1 MTSQKSLKNN
11 VNLNDFKR
19 SLTSSLLFPIIAFL
33 VLFFMVTVPVISYV
47 NTEDFIKTP
56 IHPELQMFLGPGST
70 FAYSPELMFMGM
82 VCCGAL
88 VAVKS
93 YFFLVSK
100 KQVNV
105 FLSLGVT
112 RNTMFINRTLSAII
126 TLFASTFI
134 PVFIVYLINIAKF
147 GASAYLTSVFL
158 YFVAGLFVSGM
169 VGYAIASFAMM
180 VSGNV
185 FEAGLTGAALS
196 FTPFMLYSVFE
207 QLKYSVLRGF
217 IGSAYGTTWST
228 ALIPFTFV
236 DTAEQYT
243 GDPSFFR
250 IGDMLGTIQK
260 SVLVK
265 GEIPEKMLVDKY
277 FIIPVLAWGLVAVVL
292 ISVAL
297 LLFNRRKAEHANSF
311 GHFAVSRAVVSVFV
325 MVFAS
330 YFAVGAFG
338 YDLKYEVFGLFLVT
352 VGLALIGFF
361 FTQLIMARKI
371 KAFVKA
377 LPIYAVAFCVLA
389 VAFVAVGTEYL
400 GTFNKAP
407 AKEDVKSVAISLEH
421 LDLFYN
427 SVHPNNNRYVK
438 STDADDINMIL
449 ELFEQIKVDK
459 KTKEN
464 NTAEGY
470 IYFAI
475 EDKNGETKYREFDV
489 FSAEIFMNYLK
500 KVYNSPYF
508 DAVVEEQLLGF
519 NEKNIST
526 NGKYSL
532 HDYDEFVY
540 ADMYYVEKFDSSEVG
555 LFNYLDNSMVVKAPN
570 LDKEEDDE
578 NAVQI
583 FKGDDLA
590 RALYEDYTKMTFD
603 DFFKNPNKSI
613 AVLGQLG
620 ERCFNTNDTLKPSVE
635 YSDKFTYNYEY
646 GVEYETNAYGEI
658 YTGENMPEFVIRN
671 AYVSIPIYPQMTNTV
686 NYFKENK
693 IDFEYKYD
701 GKIKE
706 VLYSDLS
713 YDDASA
719 KYSDVV
725 ESRFDGIGNQY
736 FDTSKIIFFE
746 NYNFSYSRFRYLM
759 DYITTETNFMNLL
772 KEVYEIAES
781 PLKPVDKSKQQSVI
795 DNAVSTYLTYNDNG
809 KYIYIVYEDGTVV
822 SQYIPQANAGIL
834 K

>member
-19 SLTSSLLFPIIAFL
+19 SLSGSLMFPIIAFA
-33 VLFFMVTVPVISYV
+33 VLLFTVTFPVISYV
-47 NTEDFIKTP
+47 TSEEFIKTP

-82 VCCGAL
+82 VFCGAL

-105 FLSLGVT
+105 FLSLGVS
-112 RNTMFINRTLSAII
+112 RKTMFINRTLSAII

-158 YFVAGLFVSGM
+158 YFVAGLFISGM

-180 VSGNV
+180 VSGNI
-185 FEAGLTGAALS
+185 FEAGLVSAS
-196 FTPFMLYSVFE
+196 FSFLPIMAYNAFDLFRGETLRGYVFPAYGVSWLQNLTPFL
-207 QLKYSVLRGF
+207 
-217 IGSAYGTTWST
+217 
-228 ALIPFTFV
+228 FV
-236 DTAEQYT
+236 SSIEEYT
-243 GDPSFFR
+243 GDPSRFGV
-250 IGDMLGTIQK
+250 GDMLGTIQK

-265 GEIPEKMLVDKY
+265 GEIPENMLVDKY
-277 FIIPVLAWGLVAVVL
+277 FIIPVLAWAIVAVVL
-292 ISVAL
+292 VSVAL

-311 GHFAVSRAVVSVFV
+311 GHFAVSRAVVSVFA
-325 MVFAS
+325 MLCTS
-330 YFAVGAFG
+330 YISVGIFS
-338 YDLKYEVFGLFLVT
+338 YDLKFEPFALFLIIVAI
-352 VGLALIGFF
+352 ALVGFF
-361 FTQLIMARKI
+361 LTQLIMARKI

-377 LPIYAVAFCVLA
+377 LPVFAVTMCVIG
-389 VAFVAVGTEYL
+389 VAFVAVSTGYFGTY
-400 GTFNKAP
+400 NKTP
-407 AKEDVKSVAISLEH
+407 AKEEVKSVAISLQNV
-421 LDLFYN
+421 DLFYN
-427 SVHPNNNRYVK
+427 SVLPRNRYVK
-438 STDADDINMIL
+438 STDANDIAMIL
-449 ELFEQIKVDK
+449 ELFDQIKVDK

-464 NTAEGY
+464 NNIEGFVH
-470 IYFAI
+470 FAI
-475 EDKNGETKYREFDV
+475 EDKNGEIKYREFHV
-489 FSAEIFMNYLK
+489 YSAEIYMNYLQK
-500 KVYNSPYF
+500 AYNSSFF

-519 NEKNIST
+519 NEKNLSA

-532 HDYDEFVY
+532 NKGEELLYQGEY
-540 ADMYYVEKFDSSEVG
+540 QEILNSGEVG
-555 LFNYLDNSMVVKAPN
+555 IFNYLDNSMIAKAPN

-578 NAVQI
+578 KAVQI

-603 DFFKNPNKSI
+603 DLFKNPNKPI
-613 AVLGQLG
+613 AVLGYLG
-620 ERCFNTNDTLKPSVE
+620 EKSFNANDTLKPSTNE
-635 YSDKFTYNYEY
+635 SEKYMYSDVTSVYGDIEY
-646 GVEYETNAYGEI
+646 QNK
-658 YTGENMPEFVIRN
+658 NPDEFVIRN
-671 AYVSIPIYPQMTNTV
+671 SYISIPIYPQMTNTV

-706 VLYSDLS
+706 VLYSDFS
-713 YDDASA
+713 YDYASA

-725 ESRFDGIGNQY
+725 ESRFDGRGNLY
-736 FDTSKIIFFE
+736 FDTSKIIFFD
-746 NYNFSYSRFRYLM
+746 NLDFSYSRFRYLM
-759 DYITTETNFMNLL
+759 DYISADTNSMNLL
-772 KEVYEIAES
+772 KEVYELAES
-781 PLKPVDKSKQQSVI
+781 PLKPVDKSKHQSVI
-795 DNAVSTYLTYNDNG
+795 DNAVPTYLTYNDNG

-822 SQYIPQANAGIL
+822 NQYIPQANVGIL

>member
-19 SLTSSLLFPIIAFL
+19 SLTGSLLFPIIAFL
-33 VLFFMVTVPVISYV
+33 VLFFMVTVPVIAYV

-56 IHPELQMFLGPGST
+56 VHPELQMFLGPGST

-82 VCCGAL
+82 VFCGAL

-105 FLSLGVT
+105 FLSLGVS

-180 VSGNV
+180 VSGNI

-196 FTPFMLYSVFE
+196 FTPFVLYSVFE
-207 QLKYSVLRGF
+207 QLNYSVLRGF
-217 IGSAYGTTWST
+217 IALSYGTTWST
-228 ALIPFTFV
+228 ALIPFAFV

-250 IGDMLGTIQK
+250 IGDMLGAIQK

-277 FIIPVLAWGLVAVVL
+277 FIIPVVAWAIVAVVL

-325 MVFAS
+325 MAFAA

-338 YDLKYEVFGLFLVT
+338 YDLQYEVFGLFLVT
-352 VGLALIGFF
+352 VGLALIGLF
-361 FTQLIMARKI
+361 FTQLIMARKV

-377 LPIYAVAFCVLA
+377 LPVYAVAFCVLA

-400 GTFNKAP
+400 GTYNKTP
-407 AKEDVKSVAISLEH
+407 AKEDVKSVAISLES

-427 SVHPNNNRYVK
+427 SVYPNNNRYVK
-438 STDADDINMIL
+438 STDANDINMIL
-449 ELFEQIKVDK
+449 ELFDQIKADER
-459 KTKEN
+459 TKEN
-464 NTAEGY
+464 NMNEGFVT
-470 IYFAI
+470 FAI
-475 EDKNGETKYREFDV
+475 EDKNGETIYREFDV
-489 FSAEIFMNYLK
+489 FSAEIFMNYLQ

-508 DAVVEEQLLGF
+508 DAVVEEQFLGF
-519 NEKNIST
+519 NEKNLSA
-526 NGKYSL
+526 NGKYYL
-532 HDYDEFVY
+532 HDYDESMYEGVY
-540 ADMYYVEKFDSSEVG
+540 YAEIIDNNEIG
-555 LFNYLDNSMVVKAPN
+555 IFNYFDNSLVIKTPN
-570 LDKEEDDE
+570 LDKEEDYE

-583 FKGDDLA
+583 FKGDELA
-590 RALYEDYTKMTFD
+590 HALYEDYTKMTFED
-603 DFFKNPNKSI
+603 LFKNPNKPI
-613 AVLGQLG
+613 AVLGHLG
-620 ERCFNTNDTLKPSVE
+620 EKCFNANDTLKPSTNE
-635 YSDKFTYNYEY
+635 SEKYMYSDVTSVYGDIEY
-646 GVEYETNAYGEI
+646 QNK
-658 YTGENMPEFVIRN
+658 NPDEFVIRN
-671 AYVSIPIYPQMTNTV
+671 SYISIPIYPQMTNTV

-693 IDFEYKYD
+693 MDFEYKYD

-706 VLYSDLS
+706 VLYSDVS
-713 YDDASA
+713 YDDAAA
-719 KYSDVV
+719 KYSEVV
-725 ESRFDGIGNQY
+725 ESRFDGLGNHY
-736 FDTSKIIFFE
+736 FDTSKIIYF
-746 NYNFSYSRFRYLM
+746 NNWNFSYSRFRYLM
-759 DYITTETNFMNLL
+759 DYISSDTNCMNLL
-772 KEVYEIAES
+772 KEVYETAES

-795 DNAVSTYLTYNDNG
+795 DNAVPTYLTYQDNG
-809 KYIYIVYEDGTVV
+809 KYIYIVYEDGTVI
-822 SQYIPQANAGIL
+822 SQYIPQANIGVL

>member
-19 SLTSSLLFPIIAFL
+19 SLTGSLLFPIIAFL

-56 IHPELQMFLGPGST
+56 VHPELQMFLGPGST

-82 VCCGAL
+82 VFCGAL

-105 FLSLGVT
+105 FLSLGVS

-126 TLFASTFI
+126 SLFASTFI

-180 VSGNV
+180 VSGNI

-207 QLKYSVLRGF
+207 QLNYSVLRGF
-217 IGSAYGTTWST
+217 IALSYGTTWST

-277 FIIPVLAWGLVAVVL
+277 FIIPVVAWAIVAVVL

-325 MVFAS
+325 MAFAA

-338 YDLKYEVFGLFLVT
+338 YDLQYEVFGLFLVT
-352 VGLALIGFF
+352 VGLTLIGLF

-377 LPIYAVAFCVLA
+377 LPVYAVAFCVLA

-400 GTFNKAP
+400 GTYNKTP
-407 AKEDVKSVAISLEH
+407 AKEDVKSVAISLGS

-427 SVHPNNNRYVK
+427 SVYPNNNRYVK
-438 STDADDINMIL
+438 STDANDINMIL
-449 ELFEQIKVDK
+449 ELFDQIKADER
-459 KTKEN
+459 TKEN
-464 NTAEGY
+464 NMNEGFVT
-470 IYFAI
+470 FAI
-475 EDKNGETKYREFDV
+475 EDKNGETMYREFDV
-489 FSAEIFMNYLK
+489 FSAEIFMNYLQ

-508 DAVVEEQLLGF
+508 DAVVEEQFLGF
-519 NEKNIST
+519 NEKNISA

-532 HDYDEFVY
+532 HDYDESMYEGVY
-540 ADMYYVEKFDSSEVG
+540 YAEIIDNNEIG
-555 LFNYLDNSMVVKAPN
+555 IFNYFDNSLVIKTPN
-570 LDKEEDDE
+570 RDKEYDEE

-583 FKGDDLA
+583 YKGGDLA
-590 RALYEDYTKMTFD
+590 RALYEDYINMTFD
-603 DFFKNPNKSI
+603 DLFKNPNKPVAI
-613 AVLGQLG
+613 LGQLG
-620 ERCFNTNDTLKPSVE
+620 EKCFNTNDTLKPSIE

-646 GVEYETNAYGEI
+646 GVEYETNAYGEL
-658 YTGENMPEFVIRN
+658 YTGENMPEYVIRN
-671 AYVSIPIYPQMTNTV
+671 AYVSIPIYPQMTNTI
-686 NYFKENK
+686 NYFKEFNTS
-693 IDFEYKYD
+693 FEYQYD

-706 VLYSDLS
+706 VFYSDLS
-713 YDDASA
+713 FDDAAA
-719 KYSDVV
+719 KYSDIV
-725 ESRFDGIGNQY
+725 ESRFDGLGNQY
-736 FDTSKIIFFE
+736 FDTTKIIYFS
-746 NYNFSYSRFRYLM
+746 NWNFSYSRFRYLM
-759 DYITTETNFMNLL
+759 DYISSDTNCMNLL
-772 KEVYEIAES
+772 KEVYETSES

-795 DNAVSTYLTYNDNG
+795 DNAVPTYLTYNDNG
-809 KYIYIVYEDGTVV
+809 KYIYIVYEDGTVI
-822 SQYIPQANAGIL
+822 SQYIPQANIGIL

>member
-19 SLTSSLLFPIIAFL
+19 SLTGSLLFPIIAFL
-33 VLFFMVTVPVISYV
+33 VLFFMVTVPIISYV

-82 VCCGAL
+82 VFCGAL

-126 TLFASTFI
+126 TLFVSTFI

-169 VGYAIASFAMM
+169 VGYAIAAFAMM
-180 VSGNV
+180 VSGNI

-196 FTPFMLYSVFE
+196 FTPFVLYSAFE
-207 QLKYSVLRGF
+207 ELNRSALRGF
-217 IGSAYGTTWST
+217 IGSSYGATWST

-243 GDPSFFR
+243 GDPTFFR
-250 IGDMLGTIQK
+250 IGDMLGAIQK

-265 GEIPEKMLVDKY
+265 GEIPENMLVDKY
-277 FIIPVLAWGLVAVVL
+277 FIIPVVAWAIVSVVL

-325 MVFAS
+325 MAFAS

-338 YDLKYEVFGLFLVT
+338 YDLKFEVFVLFLVT
-352 VGLALIGFF
+352 VGLALIGLF

-377 LPIYAVAFCVLA
+377 LPVYAVAFCVIA
-389 VAFVAVGTEYL
+389 VAFVTVGTEYL

-427 SVHPNNNRYVK
+427 SVFPNNNRYVK
-438 STDADDINMIL
+438 STDANDINMIL

-464 NTAEGY
+464 NTTEGY

-489 FSAEIFMNYLK
+489 YSAEIFMNYLQ
-500 KVYNSPYF
+500 KVYNSTYF

-519 NEKNIST
+519 NEKNVSA

-532 HDYDEFVY
+532 HNYDEFMY
-540 ADMYYVEKFDSSEVG
+540 EDMYYVEKFDSNEVG
-555 LFNYLDNSMVVKAPN
+555 IFNYLDSSMVVKAPN
-570 LDKEEDDE
+570 HDKEYDE
-578 NAVQI
+578 ENSVQI

-590 RALYEDYTKMTFD
+590 RALYEDYTKMTFED
-603 DFFKNPNKSI
+603 LFRNPNKPI
-613 AVLGQLG
+613 AFLGQLG

-635 YSDKFTYNYEY
+635 YSDKYTYNYEY
-646 GVEYETNAYGEI
+646 TTDAYGEP
-658 YTGENMPEFVIRN
+658 YKDENMPEFIIRN

-706 VLYSDLS
+706 VLYSDIS
-713 YDDASA
+713 YDNASA

-746 NYNFSYSRFRYLM
+746 NWNFSYSRFRYLM

-795 DNAVSTYLTYNDNG
+795 DKAVPYYLTYQDNG

-822 SQYIPQANAGIL
+822 SQYIPQANVDVL

>member
-19 SLTSSLLFPIIAFL
+19 SLTGSLLFPIIAFL
-33 VLFFMVTVPVISYV
+33 VLFFMVTVPVIAYV
-47 NTEDFIKTP
+47 NAEDFIKTP
-56 IHPELQMFLGPGST
+56 IHPELQMFLGPSST
-70 FAYSPELMFMGM
+70 FSYSPELMFMGM

-112 RNTMFINRTLSAII
+112 RNTMFINRTLSASI

-169 VGYAIASFAMM
+169 VGYAIAAFAMM
-180 VSGNV
+180 VSGNI
-185 FEAGLTGAALS
+185 FEAGLTGAAFS

-207 QLKYSVLRGF
+207 QLNYSVLRGF
-217 IGSAYGTTWST
+217 IATSYGTTWST

-277 FIIPVLAWGLVAVVL
+277 FIIPVLAWAIVAVVL

-297 LLFNRRKAEHANSF
+297 LLFNKRKAEHANSF

-325 MVFAS
+325 MAFAS

-338 YDLKYEVFGLFLVT
+338 YDLKFEVFALFLVT
-352 VGLALIGFF
+352 VGLALIGLF

-377 LPIYAVAFCVLA
+377 LPVYAVAICVIA

-407 AKEDVKSVAISLEH
+407 AKEDIKSVAISLEH

-427 SVHPNNNRYVK
+427 SVFPNNNSYVK
-438 STDADDINMIL
+438 STDANDINMIL
-449 ELFEQIKVDK
+449 ELFEQIKVDE

-464 NTAEGY
+464 QTVEGFV
-470 IYFAI
+470 YFAI
-475 EDKNGETKYREFDV
+475 EDKNGEIKYREFDV
-489 FSAEIFMNYLK
+489 FSAEIFMNYLQ

-508 DAVVEEQLLGF
+508 DAVVEEELLGF
-519 NEKNIST
+519 NEKNISA
-526 NGKYSL
+526 NGKYYLNESN
-532 HDYDEFVY
+532 EFLYEGVY
-540 ADMYYVEKFDSSEVG
+540 AEMIDSNEIG
-555 LFNYLDNSMVVKAPN
+555 IFNYLDNSMVIKAPN
-570 LDKEEDDE
+570 RDEEFE
-578 NAVQI
+578 KYTVEI

-590 RALYEDYTKMTFD
+590 RALYEDYIKMTFED
-603 DFFKNPNKSI
+603 LFRNPNKPI
-613 AVLGQLG
+613 AFLGHLG
-620 ERCFNTNDTLKPSVE
+620 EKCFNANDILKPSTNESEKYMYSDVTSVYGDVE
-635 YSDKFTYNYEY
+635 YQNKNPD
-646 GVEYETNAYGEI
+646 
-658 YTGENMPEFVIRN
+658 EFVIRN
-671 AYVSIPIYPQMTNTV
+671 AYVSIPIYPQMTNTI
-686 NYFKENK
+686 NYFKEFNTN
-693 IDFEYKYD
+693 FEYQYD

-706 VLYSDLS
+706 VLYSDMS
-713 YDDASA
+713 YDDAAA
-719 KYSDVV
+719 KYSEVV
-725 ESRFDGIGNQY
+725 ESRFDGRGNLY

-746 NYNFSYSRFRYLM
+746 NYNFAYSRFRYLM
-759 DYITTETNFMNLL
+759 DYISADTNCMNLL
-772 KEVYEIAES
+772 KEVYEVAES
-781 PLKPVDKSKQQSVI
+781 PLKPVDKSKHQSVI
-795 DNAVSTYLTYNDNG
+795 DNAVPYYLTYQDNG

-822 SQYIPQANAGIL
+822 NQYIPQANVGIL

>member
-19 SLTSSLLFPIIAFL
+19 SLTGSLLFPIIAFL
-33 VLFFMVTVPVISYV
+33 VLFFMVTVPVIAYV
-47 NTEDFIKTP
+47 NAEDFIKTP
-56 IHPELQMFLGPGST
+56 VHPELQMFLGPGST
-70 FAYSPELMFMGM
+70 FAYLPELMFMGM

-147 GASAYLTSVFL
+147 GVSAYLTSVFL

-180 VSGNV
+180 VSGNI

-196 FTPFMLYSVFE
+196 FTPFMLYSAFE
-207 QLKYSVLRGF
+207 QLNYYVLRGF
-217 IGSAYGTTWST
+217 IATSYGTTWST

-277 FIIPVLAWGLVAVVL
+277 FIIPVLAWAIVAVVL
-292 ISVAL
+292 IACAL

-325 MVFAS
+325 MAFAS

-338 YDLKYEVFGLFLVT
+338 YDLQYEVFGLFLVT

-377 LPIYAVAFCVLA
+377 LPVYAVAFCVLA

-400 GTFNKAP
+400 GTYNKTP
-407 AKEDVKSVAISLEH
+407 AKEDVKSVAISLEG

-427 SVHPNNNRYVK
+427 SVYPNNNRYVK
-438 STDADDINMIL
+438 STDANDINMIL
-449 ELFEQIKVDK
+449 ELFDQIKADER
-459 KTKEN
+459 TKEN
-464 NTAEGY
+464 NMNEGF
-470 IYFAI
+470 ITFAI
-475 EDKNGETKYREFDV
+475 EDKKGETMYRKFDV
-489 FSAEIFMNYLK
+489 FSAEIFMNYLQ

-508 DAVVEEQLLGF
+508 DAVVEEKLLGF
-519 NEKNIST
+519 NEKNISA

-532 HDYDEFVY
+532 HDYDESMYEGVY
-540 ADMYYVEKFDSSEVG
+540 YAEIIDNNEIG
-555 LFNYLDNSMVVKAPN
+555 LFNYLDNSMVIKTPN

-583 FKGDDLA
+583 YKGDDLA

-603 DFFKNPNKSI
+603 DLFKNPNKPI

-620 ERCFNTNDTLKPSVE
+620 EKCFNTNDTLKPSTNE
-635 YSDKFTYNYEY
+635 SEKYMYSDVTFVYGDIEY
-646 GVEYETNAYGEI
+646 QNKNPDEY
-658 YTGENMPEFVIRN
+658 VIRN
-671 AYVSIPIYPQMTNTV
+671 AYVSIPIYPQMTNTI
-686 NYFKENK
+686 NYFKEFNTN
-693 IDFEYKYD
+693 FEYQYD

-706 VLYSDLS
+706 VLYSDIS
-713 YDDASA
+713 FDDASA
-719 KYSDVV
+719 KYSEVV
-725 ESRFDGIGNQY
+725 ESRFDGRGNLY

-759 DYITTETNFMNLL
+759 DYISVETNCMNLL
-772 KEVYEIAES
+772 KEVYETAES
-781 PLKPVDKSKQQSVI
+781 PLKPVDKSKHQSVI
-795 DNAVSTYLTYNDNG
+795 DNAVPYYLTYQDNG
-809 KYIYIVYEDGTVV
+809 KYIYIVYEDGTVI
-822 SQYIPQANAGIL
+822 SQYIPQSNVNIL